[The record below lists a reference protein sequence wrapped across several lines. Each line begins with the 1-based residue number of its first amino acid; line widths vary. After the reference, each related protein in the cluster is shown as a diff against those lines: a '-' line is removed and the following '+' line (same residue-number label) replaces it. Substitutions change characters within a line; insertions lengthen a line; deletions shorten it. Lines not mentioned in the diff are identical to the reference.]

1 MQSLRTCRKT
11 MMNFNSYLFLY
22 WQGLNVRGGRFL
34 ISFESRNFF
43 KKNRTKWELDVSSR
57 SKVNPYD
64 PKVFTN
70 FFVFSIRDETS
81 AMSSFPPRRR
91 IRFASRIN
99 WEASVAINERQN
111 IATSTVVSSNG
122 TFLMSH
128 GMTLKI
134 TLYAIICIQIG
145 EVKYTALVKYTC
157 QSVALLLKCKTPW
170 RFLTKDRIL
179 LSLIMDHKLEWT
191 VFVGPITYRSLC
203 LIKSNECTV
212 FCTAAAIFASP
223 HPRSAITCFLG
234 TLLRTCF
241 IRTVTGLTGH
251 RWTWRENP
259 SWYIF
264 ADASSRI
271 SSDLSAR

>member
-1 MQSLRTCRKT
+1 MF
-11 MMNFNSYLFLY
+11 NFNSYLFLY

-70 FFVFSIRDETS
+70 FFVFSIREETS
-81 AMSSFPPRRR
+81 AISSFPPRRR

-134 TLYAIICIQIG
+134 NLNALSPDGGNKVYASDINLQF
-145 EVKYTALVKYTC
+145 
-157 QSVALLLKCKTPW
+157 QLLKW
-170 RFLTKDRIL
+170 RLKNGDGWVSVD
-179 LSLIMDHKLEWT
+179 SLE
-191 VFVGPITYRSLC
+191 RSL
-203 LIKSNECTV
+203 KV
-212 FCTAAAIFASP
+212 
-223 HPRSAITCFLG
+223 H
-234 TLLRTCF
+234 
-241 IRTVTGLTGH
+241 
-251 RWTWRENP
+251 
-259 SWYIF
+259 
-264 ADASSRI
+264 
-271 SSDLSAR
+271 